1 MTPEERFERMEL
13 QMEFLAQN
21 QAELTANVGTL
32 KQDLLALARI
42 AQQHVVSTE
51 ARFQTVAERFQTV
64 AEQFQMVAD
73 QFQRVDESMESLAK
87 AQRSTEERLNALIT
101 VVEHYFSNGKH

>member
-1 MTPEERFERMEL
+1 MTPEERFERMER

-42 AQQHVVSTE
+42 VQQHVVSTE
-51 ARFQTVAERFQTV
+51 ARFQTVAESGSRRWLSSSRWWPTSF
-64 AEQFQMVAD
+64 
-73 QFQRVDESMESLAK
+73 R
-87 AQRSTEERLNALIT
+87 
-101 VVEHYFSNGKH
+101 G

>member
-1 MTPEERFERMEL
+1 MER

-42 AQQHVVSTE
+42 VQQHVVSTE
-51 ARFQTVAERFQTV
+51 ARFQTVAER
-64 AEQFQMVAD
+64 FQMVAD

-101 VVEHYFSNGKH
+101 IVERYFSNGKH

>member
-1 MTPEERFERMEL
+1 MTPEERFERMER

-42 AQQHVVSTE
+42 VQQHVVSTE
-51 ARFQTVAERFQTV
+51 ARFQTVAERFQT
-64 AEQFQMVAD
+64 VAD

>member
-1 MTPEERFERMEL
+1 MTPEERFERMER

-42 AQQHVVSTE
+42 VQQHVVSTE
-51 ARFQTVAERFQTV
+51 ARFHTVAERFQT
-64 AEQFQMVAD
+64 VAD
-73 QFQRVDESMESLAK
+73 QFQRVDESMESLAA
-87 AQRSTEERLNALIT
+87 AQRVTEERLNALIII
-101 VVEHYFSNGKH
+101 VERYFSNGKH

>member
-1 MTPEERFERMEL
+1 MTPEERFERMER

-42 AQQHVVSTE
+42 VQQHVVSTE
-51 ARFQTVAERFQTV
+51 ARFQTVAERFQ
-64 AEQFQMVAD
+64 MVAD
-73 QFQRVDESMESLAK
+73 QFQRVDETMESLAK

-101 VVEHYFSNGKH
+101 IVERYFSNGRH

>member
-1 MTPEERFERMEL
+1 MTPEERFERMER

-42 AQQHVVSTE
+42 VQQHVVSTE
-51 ARFQTVAERFQTV
+51 ARFQTVAER
-64 AEQFQMVAD
+64 FQMVAD

-101 VVEHYFSNGKH
+101 IVERYFSNGKH

>member
-1 MTPEERFERMEL
+1 MTPEERFERMER

-42 AQQHVVSTE
+42 VQQHVVSTE
-51 ARFQTVAERFQTV
+51 ARFQTV

>member
-42 AQQHVVSTE
+42 VQQHVVSTE
-51 ARFQTVAERFQTV
+51 ARFQTVAERFQT
-64 AEQFQMVAD
+64 VAD

-101 VVEHYFSNGKH
+101 IVERYFSNGKH

>member
-1 MTPEERFERMEL
+1 MTPEERFERMER

-42 AQQHVVSTE
+42 VQQHVVSTE
-51 ARFQTVAERFQTV
+51 ARFQAV

-101 VVEHYFSNGKH
+101 IVERYFSNGRH

>member
-42 AQQHVVSTE
+42 VQQHVVSTE

-64 AEQFQMVAD
+64 AE

>member
-1 MTPEERFERMEL
+1 MTPEERFERMER

-42 AQQHVVSTE
+42 VQQHVVSTE
-51 ARFQTVAERFQTV
+51 ARFQTVAERFQT
-64 AEQFQMVAD
+64 VAD

-101 VVEHYFSNGKH
+101 IVERYFSNGKH

>member
-42 AQQHVVSTE
+42 VQQHVVSTE
-51 ARFQTVAERFQTV
+51 ARFHTVAERFQT
-64 AEQFQMVAD
+64 VAD
-73 QFQRVDESMESLAK
+73 QFQRVDESMESLAA
-87 AQRSTEERLNALIT
+87 AQRVTEERLNALIII
-101 VVEHYFSNGKH
+101 VERYFSNGKH

>member
-1 MTPEERFERMEL
+1 MTPEERFERMER

-42 AQQHVVSTE
+42 VQQHVVSTE
-51 ARFQTVAERFQTV
+51 ARFQTVAER
-64 AEQFQMVAD
+64 FQMVAD

-101 VVEHYFSNGKH
+101 IVERYFSNGRH

>member
-1 MTPEERFERMEL
+1 MTPEERFERMER

-42 AQQHVVSTE
+42 VQQHVVSTE
-51 ARFQTVAERFQTV
+51 ARFQ
-64 AEQFQMVAD
+64 MVAD
-73 QFQRVDESMESLAK
+73 QFQMVAEQSRKVDERFESLAE
-87 AQRSTEERLNALIT
+87 AQRATDERLNALI
-101 VVEHYFSNGKH
+101 VIVERYFSNGKH

>member
-1 MTPEERFERMEL
+1 MTPEERFERMER

-21 QAELTANVGTL
+21 QADLQKE
-32 KQDLLALARI
+32 LLALARI
-42 AQQHVVSTE
+42 VQQHVVSTE

-101 VVEHYFSNGKH
+101 IVERYFSNGKH

>member
-1 MTPEERFERMEL
+1 MTPEERFERMER

-42 AQQHVVSTE
+42 VQQHVVSSE
-51 ARFQTVAERFQTV
+51 AR
-64 AEQFQMVAD
+64 FQMVAD
-73 QFQRVDESMESLAK
+73 QFQRVDQSMESLAA
-87 AQRSTEERLNALIT
+87 AQRVTEERLNALIII
-101 VVEHYFSNGKH
+101 VERYFSNGKH